1 MFGISDALAVELAL
15 QFEKKC
21 IFTAKHAFSRRK
33 LHFPREICRRTDGQ
47 KTQLDSSTNNARS
60 QSIIISG
67 ESGAGKTETAKHVMK
82 FFTALETKGDLSDLA
97 DRVTVDAAIYVYLFQ
112 STASGELLL

>member
-1 MFGISDALAVELAL
+1 M
-15 QFEKKC
+15 
-21 IFTAKHAFSRRK
+21 
-33 LHFPREICRRTDGQ
+33 
-47 KTQLDSSTNNARS
+47 RS

-112 STASGELLL
+112 STASGELLLLGELNDANLPRFCRPTRFSKLSETRRRFVTIIHLVSAS